1 MSRKK
6 PQFTENIIPLLDRSQ
21 EYRSELLHMQL
32 YFNKMLRALRNPRNS
47 NKTIKNIRQQREYLL
62 HVLNETTS
70 SVNDNEDIN
79 ENLEKVIEFPND
91 QVKS

>member
-1 MSRKK
+1 MGDEKLSNLISAIKN
-6 PQFTENIIPLLDRSQ
+6 QIGALSFE
-21 EYRSELLHMQL
+21 ELRLI
-32 YFNKMLRALRNPRNS
+32 
-47 NKTIKNIRQQREYLL
+47 KTIKNIRQQREYLL
-62 HVLNETTS
+62 QVLNETTS